1 MKKICSPLM
10 REYTQKFSCK
20 SNIRKLNMKR
30 STIVESNILNKYKQE
45 SSLLYSDRQTYKQND
60 TLFNL

>member
-1 MKKICSPLM
+1 M